1 MPSSIAVVSKLGSP
15 AEVPSSGDA
24 EVIDLA
30 SALAALDKGRSDDEL
45 CRNKRSG
52 RRAALTL
59 VLIAL
64 IIAGVIDVATPT
76 NRTRTPPNGVTRA
89 DVVFNNAQ
97 TGACLSWPPDAP
109 DEPSFVQCRDDHMF
123 EVAKPVGMNAF
134 GDPCQLAVRQYLG
147 NRYDPNSRFTISVL
161 WAGDAVGAPPGQR
174 NLLCGLQLVGPGGRP
189 TPFKGRIADLDQ
201 SKVWPAGTCL
211 GIDDATKRSTDVPVD
226 CSSPHAVEVVGAVN
240 LAGRFGDA
248 TPTESDQQAFG
259 RDVCTQTAAA
269 YLAPATLQTKG
280 LDLSFDPVSPA
291 SWAAGSR
298 QMSCGVGTRRGGD
311 WASMVGSVKGQPV
324 ADLPPRQSLPPP
336 PPQQAPLPIQPAII
350 ETPPAPQVRQT
361 APAAPPTTVAPTT
374 ITAPPTSTAPPE
386 PSTVAPPPTTAEPT
400 TVSTP
405 STTSPGPPSPPPA
418 HCPAHRPAHRLAR
431 RQRLRRHRRQRNS
444 PRPTRSSRS
453 PAWHRSRCRGRHRR
467 RPRRLPNAV
476 RPVRGCG
483 PVPSARSG

>member
-1 MPSSIAVVSKLGSP
+1 VASKLGSP
-15 AEVPSSGDA
+15 AESPSSGGA

-30 SALAALDKGRSDDEL
+30 SALAALDKERSDDEL
-45 CRNKRSG
+45 RRSKRSG

-59 VLIAL
+59 VLIVL

-123 EVAKPVGMNAF
+123 EVAKPVGMNTF

-147 NRYDPNSRFTISVL
+147 NRYDPSSRFTISVL
-161 WAGDAVGAPPGQR
+161 WAGDAVGAPPAQR

-189 TPFKGRIADLDQ
+189 IPFKGRIADLDQ
-201 SKVWPAGTCL
+201 SKVWPPGTCL

-248 TPTESDQQAFG
+248 MPTEPDQQAFG
-259 RDVCTQTAAA
+259 REVCTQAAAA

-280 LDLSFDPVSPA
+280 LELSFDPVSPA

-298 QMSCGVGTRRGGD
+298 QMSCGVGTRHD
-311 WASMVGSVKGQPV
+311 NAWASMVGSVKGQRV
-324 ADLPPRQSLPPP
+324 ADLPPPQSLPPP
-336 PPQQAPLPIQPAII
+336 PPPQAPPPIAPAII
-350 ETPPAPQVRQT
+350 ETPPAPEVRQ
-361 APAAPPTTVAPTT
+361 APPAAPPTSAAPTT
-374 ITAPPTSTAPPE
+374 AAPTTAAPTTAAPTTEPPTS
-386 PSTVAPPPTTAEPT
+386 AEPTT

-405 STTSPGPPSPPPA
+405 STTSPGPPPGPLPGPPPGPAAAPPPPSSTEQQPPADQILEIPGMAPITLPWPAPPPPPPA
-418 HCPAHRPAHRLAR
+418 
-431 RQRLRRHRRQRNS
+431 
-444 PRPTRSSRS
+444 
-453 PAWHRSRCRGRHRR
+453 
-467 RPRRLPNAV
+467 
-476 RPVRGCG
+476 
-483 PVPSARSG
+483 